1 MEINE
6 LHAQIRAGSGK
17 GYSRQLRRDGMIPAV
32 LYGPGKETLLLKVLT
47 SELAVLRKKEEK
59 AFIKLIIDDEKGST
73 TEKLSIIKELQLKP
87 VGRSYVHADFF
98 EITMDQ
104 KLTFDISIHFS
115 GKPKGVTDGG
125 ELHILKRELKLS
137 CLPAMRPES
146 IACDLSSLEIGDSFK
161 VGDIAPA
168 LTEGTTV
175 LDHDEVVIA
184 TVSAVKVAVPKAEE
198 AAVEESPVAPAAQ

>member
-6 LHAQIRAGSGK
+6 LHAQMRTGTGK

-59 AFIKLIIDDEKGST
+59 AFIKLIIDDEKGNT

-87 VGRSYVHADFF
+87 VGRSYVHADFY

-104 KLTFDISIHFS
+104 KLIFDIPVHFS

-146 IACDLSSLEIGDSFK
+146 IACDLSNLQIGDSFK
-161 VGDIAPA
+161 VGDIAPT

-175 LDHDEVVIA
+175 VDHDEVVIA

-198 AAVEESPVAPAAQ
+198 TVVEESPAAPAI